1 MMPRLLV
8 TALFFLVPACV
19 VPEPNEPPPFEYD
32 QESTYAENCLPFAE
46 SNDLPAPNYR
56 QFEPLFGDHCS
67 GTQHQS
73 IQDIGQILFVGDSV
87 TRGTPP
93 TEEWNY
99 YANLLYFE
107 LSQSFPELTMK
118 NCAEWGARTDDI
130 IQPQLMRC
138 APKPQDTPTL
148 IVMTVGGN
156 DMFVAA
162 QKLLNGE
169 SIDAANAVVDRS
181 IQHLEEAMQWIRDE
195 APTRFPAGVYVVFT
209 NVYEFTD
216 ATGDL
221 SSCPSSELL
230 GFDGTVPEM
239 KTAYVHAAEQY
250 MRVAVDSGFDLVMLM
265 EHFCGHGFHADNP
278 DSPCYRGPEAQNWFD
293 GTCIHPNPQGH
304 QEIAQLFRRLIL
316 P

>member
-1 MMPRLLV
+1 
-8 TALFFLVPACV
+8 
-19 VPEPNEPPPFEYD
+19 
-32 QESTYAENCLPFAE
+32 
-46 SNDLPAPNYR
+46 
-56 QFEPLFGDHCS
+56 
-67 GTQHQS
+67 
-73 IQDIGQILFVGDSV
+73 
-87 TRGTPP
+87 
-93 TEEWNY
+93 
-99 YANLLYFE
+99 
-107 LSQSFPELTMK
+107 MK

-265 EHFCGHGFHADNP
+265 EHFVGMGSTPTIQTAHAT
-278 DSPCYRGPEAQNWFD
+278 EAQRHKTGLMGRVF
-293 GTCIHPNPQGH
+293 IP
-304 QEIAQLFRRLIL
+304 IRRAIRRSHNCSGG
-316 P
+316 